1 MAQVHYVVFA
11 LFLIS
16 LALTAVFYLSWRAFD
31 RQQHVLTW
39 TWAFACASL
48 QWFLNVLAGFS
59 WMPFS
64 AYWIPANYLGAIVPV
79 LSIVGFQ
86 QRAGVPALSPL
97 ACAAL
102 AATPF
107 LITMSATYIAPHA
120 GVMTSSLTLFSMFT
134 SLWVAGILWAPR
146 RSKRAIEWAAIICHL
161 AYAINQLVL
170 GSIGLSQGPFRDD
183 DTVSLYVSGLFLT
196 LPTFFTAIG
205 LLILLIIASDL
216 ALKAQRLARREET
229 LRREDSARSW
239 ETLLD
244 VIEAIPDPVA
254 IANNRLSLVACNS
267 TFSELLELSKEECCG
282 DKPIDLVAFCRSNLS
297 TVEGQEVRSEFKA
310 REMFAHALASGDRLE
325 VVTKAGRIYMLGCG
339 HLRSGDQIVVASDV
353 SQLYDAKQ
361 RLESAIHSM
370 PLGFALFDK
379 NNRVIACNSSYEKLL
394 RKSRDWIMSRSFET
408 LIDAG
413 VARLDR
419 KEPETLRQAGHEGL
433 RDAIRDRRHFSRTAL
448 FDDGSWYDLTIQ
460 PIADGGFVT
469 IARDI
474 TKRRLLEIELERSEA
489 QLREVLGNQPFPV
502 AVIRKRD
509 ERFVFCSKA
518 AARVLKLDHE
528 SGEQDASFFSHS
540 KQQATDPV
548 FGSIPKTGTTIQ
560 EVSYERANGDRF
572 PALTSAL
579 DTKFSGEEATVVS
592 FIDISNIKEMQREL
606 ATQREALYQSEK
618 LNALGT
624 LLAGVAHELNNPLT
638 IITTNSH
645 VLLSQSPDSEASRR
659 LRNITDAADRCA
671 KIIRSFLDMARKSTH
686 ERVPFDAA
694 ACIEQALD
702 ISNLGYSLHDVTV
715 TSTVDAD
722 LPRVLGNADQFSQAI
737 LNLVVNAKQALAEQ
751 APPRLISIAA
761 ALDSQGSFLLIDVK
775 DNGPG
780 IPPEQADHV
789 FEPFFTTKAVGE
801 GTGMGL
807 SLVRGI
813 VRSHGGTIRLMP
825 SQKPGCHFQIK
836 LPVFEEVEHT
846 RDAASSPQEQVE
858 PKRILVVDDE
868 EKVLKALEDV
878 LSLDG
883 HSVRSVKSA
892 KGALAALE
900 QSEYDVLISDIRMPV
915 MNGEELYR
923 CIQDRFPEMLNKT
936 AFITGNNVSGPA
948 LEFLESTNCPY
959 LGKPF
964 LPEEISHLVRTV
976 CRASD
981 S

>member
-1 MAQVHYVVFA
+1 MAQLDYVIFS
-11 LFLIS
+11 LFLTS
-16 LALTAVFYLSWRAFD
+16 LALTAVFYLAWRAFD

-39 TWAFACASL
+39 TWCFGCASL
-48 QWFLNVLAGFS
+48 QWFLNLLYGSS

-64 AYWIPANYLGAIVPV
+64 LYWIPASFLGPVVPILSV
-79 LSIVGFQ
+79 LGYQ
-86 QRAGVPALSPL
+86 QRAGVPTLGPVAF
-97 ACAAL
+97 AAIVG
-102 AATPF
+102 TPF

-120 GVMTSSLTLFSMFT
+120 GVMSSSLTLFTVLT
-134 SLWVAGILWAPR
+134 SVWVAAILWAPK
-146 RSKRAIEWAAIICHL
+146 RSKRATEWASIICHL
-161 AYAINQLVL
+161 VYAVNQLVL
-170 GSIGLSQGPFRDD
+170 GSIALSQGPFRNENLIN
-183 DTVSLYVSGLFLT
+183 LYNSGLFLT
-196 LPTFFTAIG
+196 LPAFYTVFG
-205 LLILLIIASDL
+205 LLALLIIASDL
-216 ALKAQRLARREET
+216 ALKAQHLAKREET

-254 IANNRLSLVACNS
+254 IANNRLNLVACNS
-267 TFSELLELSKEECCG
+267 TFSKLLELSKDECCG
-282 DKPIDLVAFCRSNLS
+282 DNPIDLVTFCRTNLS

-325 VVTKAGRIYMLGCG
+325 VVTKKGRIYLLGCG

-379 NNRVIACNSSYEKLL
+379 ENRVIACNSSYEKLL

-408 LIDAG
+408 LIEAG

-419 KEPETLRQAGHEGL
+419 KGPEPQLQAGHEGL
-433 RDAIRDRRHFSRTAL
+433 RDAIRHRQHFSRTAL

-474 TKRRLLEIELERSEA
+474 TKRRLLEIGLERSEA

-509 ERFVFCSKA
+509 EQFVFYSKA
-518 AARVLKLDHE
+518 AARVLRLGQE
-528 SGEQDASFFSHS
+528 SGELDASFFTRS

-548 FGSIPKTGTTIQ
+548 FGSIPKTGNAIQ
-560 EVSYERANGDRF
+560 EVSYARADGERF

-579 DTKFSGEEATVVS
+579 DTNFSGEDATVIS
-592 FIDISNIKEMQREL
+592 FIDISNIKEMQQEL

-645 VLLSQSPDSEASRR
+645 VLLNNSIDSEASRR

-671 KIIRSFLDMARKSTH
+671 KIIRSFLDMARKSAD
-686 ERVPFDAA
+686 ERVPFDAGE
-694 ACIEQALD
+694 CITQALE
-702 ISNLGYSLHDVTV
+702 ISNLGYSLYDVTV
-715 TSTVDAD
+715 TSIIDAD

-737 LNLVVNAKQALAEQ
+737 LNLVVNAKQGLANQ
-751 APPRLISIAA
+751 APPRKVSIAA
-761 ALDSQGSFLLIDVK
+761 ALDSPSNFLVIDVK

-780 IPPEQADHV
+780 ISPDHADHV

-813 VRSHGGTIRLMP
+813 IRSHGGTIRLI
-825 SQKPGCHFQIK
+825 SSEDPGCHFQIK
-836 LPVFEEVEHT
+836 LPVFEEPAQAT
-846 RDAASSPQEQVE
+846 DSTGRSGEQLE

-883 HSVRSVKSA
+883 HSVRSVRSA

-900 QSEYDVLISDIRMPV
+900 KAEYDVLISDIRMPV
-915 MNGEELYR
+915 MTGEELYH

-976 CRASD
+976 CRASE